1 MAVKEQVVEVRIEYL
16 VTWYGDE
23 GYDAH
28 PTTKAGEVSP
38 IQQAIEIAIDDEGAW
53 EDG

>member
-23 GYDAH
+23 GYEAH
-28 PTTKAGEVSP
+28 PTTKAGEVCP
-38 IQQAIEIAIDDEGAW
+38 MQQAIEIAIDDEGAW